1 VVCLQIQKVIK
12 SIKRSKDIQILLL
25 AFFIYFPLIFL
36 GYGSDYDSYNVF
48 WVGKNFIETLDYIP
62 SRVPGFFVYETIIF
76 FLNIIGGSI
85 LTNFGSLCMSLL
97 ILAVFMY
104 ICKRYGVPNYRFLAI
119 IMMAHPYYLV
129 NSTCTM
135 DYLFALGFAMIG
147 FWMLLEGKFVAAG
160 VIMAMGVGSRL
171 TTALVAGVMLLWAFI
186 FDAQNRKRILLSGVI
201 TVIISFIFY
210 LPPITFAEW
219 KTHIFFPSIGGEE
232 FWSLYLRAGRFI
244 YKSVY
249 FWSPPVFS
257 ILVWGLVR
265 LGISGKLKGN
275 KKLLQISILALAL
288 IIGIEIFYFRLPTEP
303 SYLMPMI
310 PFWMILIGFA
320 FSDKKWVLGLLLS
333 LVIISNF
340 VIINVARP
348 DKINQA
354 TGAEFGLW
362 IEPGHLVKD
371 VQKRLEYLACGNQPC
386 TTLSE
391 SIRELGE

>member
-1 VVCLQIQKVIK
+1 LQIQKVIK

-36 GYGSDYDSYNVF
+36 GYGSDYDSYNVL
-48 WVGKNFIETLDYIP
+48 WVGKNFIETLDYVP
-62 SRVPGFFVYETIIF
+62 SRVPGFFVYETITF

-171 TTALVAGVMLLWAFI
+171 TTALVTGVMLLWAFI
-186 FDAQNRKRILLSGVI
+186 FEVQNRKRILLSGVI

-244 YKSVY
+244 YKSIY
-249 FWSPPVFS
+249 FWSPPAFF

-275 KKLLQISILALAL
+275 KKVLQICILALAL
-288 IIGIEIFYFRLPTEP
+288 IIGIEIFYYRLPTEP

-340 VIINVARP
+340 VIINIARP

-391 SIRELGE
+391 SIQELGE

>member
-1 VVCLQIQKVIK
+1 LQIKKVIESFK
-12 SIKRSKDIQILLL
+12 QSKDLQILLL
-25 AFFIYFPLIFL
+25 AFFIYFPFIFL
-36 GYGSDYDSYNVF
+36 GYGSDYDSYNVL
-48 WVGKNFIETLDYIP
+48 WVGKNYIETLDYVP
-62 SRVPGFFVYETIIF
+62 SRVPGFFIYETIIF
-76 FLNIIGGSI
+76 FLNIIGGSF
-85 LTNFGSLCMSLL
+85 LTNFGSLCMSLS

-119 IMMAHPYYLV
+119 IMMVHPYYLV

-135 DYLFALGFAMIG
+135 DYLFALGFTMIG

-160 VIMAMGVGSRL
+160 VTMAMGIGSRL

-186 FDAQNRKRILLSGVI
+186 FKVQNRRRILLSGVI
-201 TVIISFIFY
+201 TVIVSFIFY

-219 KTHIFFPSIGGEE
+219 KTHIFLPSIGGEE

-249 FWSPPVFS
+249 FWGPPAFF
-257 ILVWGLVR
+257 ILIWGLVR

-275 KKLLQISILALAL
+275 KKLLQICILSLAL
-288 IIGIEIFYFRLPTEP
+288 IIGIEIFYWRLPTEP
-303 SYLMPMI
+303 SYLIPTI
-310 PFWMILIGFA
+310 PFWMILISFA

-340 VIINVARP
+340 VTVNIARP
-348 DKINQA
+348 NKVNQA
-354 TGAEFGLW
+354 TGAEFGVW

-391 SIRELGE
+391 SIQELNE

>member
-1 VVCLQIQKVIK
+1 MQIKKVIESVK
-12 SIKRSKDIQILLL
+12 QSKDFQILLL
-25 AFFIYFPLIFL
+25 AFLIYFPFIFL
-36 GYGSDYDSYNVF
+36 GYGSDYDSYNVL
-48 WVGKNFIETLDYIP
+48 WAGKNFIETFDYVP
-62 SRVPGFFVYETIIF
+62 SRVPGFFVYETITF
-76 FLNIIGGSI
+76 LLNIIGGSL
-85 LTNFGSLCMSLL
+85 LTNLGSLCMSLA
-97 ILAVFMY
+97 ILYIFMN
-104 ICKRYGVPNYRFLAI
+104 ICKRYGVPNYRLLAL
-119 IMMAHPYYLV
+119 IMMVHPYYLV

-135 DYLFALGFAMIG
+135 DYLFALGFTMIG
-147 FWMLLEGKFVAAG
+147 FWMLLGGKFLAAG
-160 VIMAMGVGSRL
+160 ILMALGIGSRL

-186 FDAQNRKRILLSGVI
+186 FEVQNRKRILLAGVI
-201 TVIISFIFY
+201 MMVLAFIFY
-210 LPPITFAEW
+210 LPPIDFAEW

-244 YKSVY
+244 YKSIY
-249 FWSPPVFS
+249 FWSPPAFF
-257 ILVWGLVR
+257 ILMWGLVR

-275 KKLLQISILALAL
+275 KKVLQISVLALSL
-288 IIGIEIFYFRLPTEP
+288 IIGMELFYFRLPTEP
-303 SYLMPMI
+303 AYLVPTI

-340 VIINVARP
+340 VTVNIARP

-391 SIRELGE
+391 SIKELGE

>member
-1 VVCLQIQKVIK
+1 MQIKKVIESFK
-12 SIKRSKDIQILLL
+12 QSKDLQILLL
-25 AFFIYFPLIFL
+25 AFFIYFPFIFL
-36 GYGSDYDSYNVF
+36 GYGSDYDSYNVL
-48 WVGKNFIETLDYIP
+48 WVGKNYIETLDYVP

-76 FLNIIGGSI
+76 FLNIIGGSF

-97 ILAVFMY
+97 ILAVFIY
-104 ICKRYGVPNYRFLAI
+104 ICKRYDVPNYRFLAI
-119 IMMAHPYYLV
+119 IMMVHPYYLV

-135 DYLFALGFAMIG
+135 DYLFALGFTMIG

-160 VIMAMGVGSRL
+160 VTMAMGIGSRL

-186 FDAQNRKRILLSGVI
+186 FEVQNRKRIFLSGVI
-201 TVIISFIFY
+201 TVIVSFIFY
-210 LPPITFAEW
+210 LPPIDFAEW
-219 KTHIFFPSIGGEE
+219 KTHIFLPSIGGEE

-249 FWSPPVFS
+249 FWGPPAFF
-257 ILVWGLVR
+257 ILIWGLVR

-275 KKLLQISILALAL
+275 KKLLQICILSLAL
-288 IIGIEIFYFRLPTEP
+288 ILGIEIFYWRLPTEP
-303 SYLMPMI
+303 SYLIPTI
-310 PFWMILIGFA
+310 PFWMILISFA

-340 VIINVARP
+340 VTVNIARP
-348 DKINQA
+348 NKVNQA
-354 TGAEFGLW
+354 TGAEFGVW

-391 SIRELGE
+391 SIQELGE

>member
-1 VVCLQIQKVIK
+1 LQIKKAIESVK
-12 SIKRSKDIQILLL
+12 KSKDAQILLL
-25 AFFIYFPLIFL
+25 AFLIYFPFIFL
-36 GYGSDYDSYNVF
+36 GYGSDYDSYNVL
-48 WVGKNFIETLDYIP
+48 WVGKNYIETLDYVP
-62 SRVPGFFVYETIIF
+62 SRVPGFFIYETITF

-85 LTNFGSLCMSLL
+85 LTNIGSLCMSLA
-97 ILAVFMY
+97 ILSIFMKT
-104 ICKRYGVPNYRFLAI
+104 CKRYGVPNYRLLAL
-119 IMMAHPYYLV
+119 IMMVHPYYLV

-135 DYLFALGFAMIG
+135 DYLFALGFTMIG
-147 FWMLLEGKFVAAG
+147 FWMLLGGKFLTAG
-160 VIMAMGVGSRL
+160 ILMALGIGSRL

-186 FDAQNRKRILLSGVI
+186 IKVQNRKRILLAGVI
-201 TVIISFIFY
+201 MVVLAFIFY
-210 LPPITFAEW
+210 LPPIDFAEW

-249 FWSPPVFS
+249 FWGPPAFF
-257 ILVWGLVR
+257 ILMWGLVR

-275 KKLLQISILALAL
+275 KKMLQISVLAIA
-288 IIGIEIFYFRLPTEP
+288 IIISIEIFYFRLPTEP
-303 SYLMPMI
+303 SYLIPTI

-340 VIINVARP
+340 VTINVARP
-348 DKINQA
+348 NKVNQA

-362 IEPGHLVKD
+362 VEPGHLVKD

-391 SIRELGE
+391 SIQELGE

>member
-1 VVCLQIQKVIK
+1 MQIKKVIESFK
-12 SIKRSKDIQILLL
+12 QSKDLQILLL
-25 AFFIYFPLIFL
+25 AFFIYFPFIFL
-36 GYGSDYDSYNVF
+36 GYGSDYDSYNVL
-48 WVGKNFIETLDYIP
+48 WVGKNYIETLDYVP
-62 SRVPGFFVYETIIF
+62 SRVPGFFIYETIIF
-76 FLNIIGGSI
+76 FLNSIGGSF
-85 LTNFGSLCMSLL
+85 LTNFGSLCMSLS

-119 IMMAHPYYLV
+119 IMMVHPYYLV

-135 DYLFALGFAMIG
+135 DYLFALGFTMIG

-160 VIMAMGVGSRL
+160 VTMAMGIGSRL
-171 TTALVAGVMLLWAFI
+171 TTALVAGMMLLWAFI
-186 FDAQNRKRILLSGVI
+186 FKVQNRRRILLSGVI
-201 TVIISFIFY
+201 TVIVSFIFY

-219 KTHIFFPSIGGEE
+219 KTHIFLPSIGGEE

-249 FWSPPVFS
+249 FWGPPAFF
-257 ILVWGLVR
+257 ILIWGLVR

-275 KKLLQISILALAL
+275 KKLLQICILSLAL
-288 IIGIEIFYFRLPTEP
+288 IIGIEIFYWRLPTEP
-303 SYLMPMI
+303 SYLIPTI
-310 PFWMILIGFA
+310 PFWMILISFA

-340 VIINVARP
+340 VTVNIARP
-348 DKINQA
+348 NKVNQA
-354 TGAEFGLW
+354 TGAEFGVW

-391 SIRELGE
+391 SIQELGE